1 MEEGEGEEEELRGKE
16 EEGEEE
22 SNDNMDEQNA
32 ITKSSSELSVSEP
45 TFIEKTEVVIS
56 ESSVKIVS
64 ETTQCLE
71 MEAEEREEEALDEG
85 AVEQRAENRGELVS
99 PARAPLATPDDETS
113 DVSNAGDVSVA
124 SFPTNLSRRSG
135 RSSSKTTVSEFDRFH
150 LPFFFNSSHKSA

>member
-1 MEEGEGEEEELRGKE
+1 M
-16 EEGEEE
+16 
-22 SNDNMDEQNA
+22 
-32 ITKSSSELSVSEP
+32 
-45 TFIEKTEVVIS
+45 VIS

-113 DVSNAGDVSVA
+113 DVSNAGDSESREETTSV
-124 SFPTNLSRRSG
+124 
-135 RSSSKTTVSEFDRFH
+135 TTVSSQSAKGGTKTKKKKIEASPVMMPRPIS
-150 LPFFFNSSHKSA
+150 LPAQRRPKRARRTSSRRKTFL